1 MAEEALET
9 AAFSLVG
16 SSADFVSG
24 GVAGMAGVVAGAP
37 LDTVRVRQQQ
47 PTMGGTKQGAFRL
60 LHGMLRREG
69 FTSLFR
75 GMSYPMST
83 AAVQNAICFEAYEI
97 MARYLGRYLNLD
109 SSSHTSQAFPPS
121 ALPISWVF
129 WSGCFAGAV
138 QTVIVTPIDLLKIR
152 LQLQTVRP
160 GSLEYVGPLRM
171 LRLLVSTEGIPALYR
186 GTVVTALRDI
196 PSHGVYFAAFERLRE
211 YFDPGCRSGNAKSSE
226 ASIWAAGGIAGAVS
240 WLVIYPLDVVKSRVQ
255 ATTASSA
262 PFKSWI
268 ECMSQ
273 SVAKEGPSIL
283 VRGLGSTLTRAFL
296 VNSAIFSVYE
306 SLHRHLQQH

>member
-9 AAFSLVG
+9 AAFSLAG

-47 PTMGGTKQGAFRL
+47 PTMGRPKEGAFRL
-60 LHGMLRREG
+60 LHGMLKREG

-83 AAVQNAICFEAYEI
+83 AAVQNAICFEAYEV
-97 MARYLGRYLNLD
+97 MARYLGRQLH
-109 SSSHTSQAFPPS
+109 SSSHIRQNSPS
-121 ALPISWVF
+121 ALPFSWVF

-152 LQLQTVRP
+152 LQLQTARP

-171 LRLLVSTEGIPALYR
+171 LRLLMSTEGIPALYR

-196 PSHGVYFAAFERLRE
+196 PSHGVYFAAFEGLRE
-211 YFDPGCRSGNAKSSE
+211 YFDPGSRSGTAKSSE

-240 WLVIYPLDVVKSRVQ
+240 WLVIYPLDVVKSRIQ
-255 ATTASSA
+255 ATTTTSA
-262 PFKSWI
+262 PFNSWI

-273 SVAKEGPSIL
+273 SVVKEGPGIL

-306 SLHRHLQQH
+306 YVHHHLQQH